1 MDKVT
6 AKQVLVNAQR
16 VAQQAAEVC
25 KDGSNEINNQLTI
38 STLMLATCI
47 MARFFNEDK
56 ALMRSL
62 LEVMLAA
69 IDEMPCSEEF
79 DNLNIH

>member
-6 AKQVLVNAQR
+6 AKQVLTNAQR

-56 ALMRSL
+56 DLMRNL

>member
-1 MDKVT
+1 MNKATV
-6 AKQVLVNAQR
+6 KQVLANAQR

-47 MARFFNEDK
+47 MGRFFNEDK
-56 ALMRSL
+56 DLMRGL

-69 IDEMPCSEEF
+69 IDEMPCAEEF